1 MQKSELSHAEIK
13 ELVSKYQFI
22 KGDEDVDLNIIIQG
36 NLEVMSSKDDFSNL
50 NDGKDFI
57 VKDSSD
63 YAILEDQKRKKF
75 KYKVV
80 FDYNMHSN
88 MHSHFINKDCLCLID
103 EVELI
108 KDTGVN
114 SCIIDC
120 RFSSPQYS
128 STIVSLYSQAL
139 KEDNTYDLNL
149 LKEQIKNITLS
160 RLNKGNFINGRIHE
174 KSC

>member
-1 MQKSELSHAEIK
+1 MDDKLVLVLSSFISDEEIEKISRIIGELEDEGMRIPIMYDTPGIAKSFKNKAYGNHNLNVWNSYNVKNLSDAGFKSIILSSELSHAEIK

-75 KYKVV
+75 K
-80 FDYNMHSN
+80 
-88 MHSHFINKDCLCLID
+88 
-103 EVELI
+103 
-108 KDTGVN
+108 T
-114 SCIIDC
+114 
-120 RFSSPQYS
+120 
-128 STIVSLYSQAL
+128 
-139 KEDNTYDLNL
+139 
-149 LKEQIKNITLS
+149 
-160 RLNKGNFINGRIHE
+160 
-174 KSC
+174 